1 MHSVLVLLELYT
13 QRNYLGFHSCGCVYQ
28 SSFQLTVEKPS
39 IVRMY
44 HSVEKSTRPGY
55 LGCFQFGAL
64 LQIKL
69 LWTFI
74 PTSLNEHVLSFF
86 PLLPHEILG
95 SYGRYAFNFLR
106 NCKKV
111 FQSGHIIAYS
121 QQQCMKVSVCVSSQ

>member
-69 LWTFI
+69 L
-74 PTSLNEHVLSFF
+74 
-86 PLLPHEILG
+86 
-95 SYGRYAFNFLR
+95 
-106 NCKKV
+106 
-111 FQSGHIIAYS
+111 
-121 QQQCMKVSVCVSSQ
+121 